1 MSEDLETG
9 SLNREGTY
17 TPISFDITNDEGY
30 QYENN
35 TQSHNLLSDDIEIV
49 SFNREGTYTLSSF
62 EVTNRNDE
70 GYQYENNTQSHRA
83 ASHQDKAE
91 MNDEGIIHVL
101 GETNSSNSCIIQDN
115 NTDSQNELNNEE
127 TNLKECVSRKSEQHD
142 RLYRD
147 QINSNEQYEQPNN
160 SQKTKPIKKNRKKET
175 IDIEQQLAACKARV
189 IVLEEQNREYENTI
203 SLLHRLQRKDEIVQ
217 KNDDIR
223 QCTNNSILDLKT
235 RMTF

>member
-1 MSEDLETG
+1 
-9 SLNREGTY
+9 
-17 TPISFDITNDEGY
+17 
-30 QYENN
+30 
-35 TQSHNLLSDDIEIV
+35 
-49 SFNREGTYTLSSF
+49 
-62 EVTNRNDE
+62 
-70 GYQYENNTQSHRA
+70 
-83 ASHQDKAE
+83 

-115 NTDSQNELNNEE
+115 NTDTQNELNNEE

-147 QINSNEQYEQPNN
+147 QINNNEQYEQPNN
-160 SQKTKPIKKNRKKET
+160 SQNTKPIKKNRKKET
-175 IDIEQQLAACKARV
+175 IDIEQQLTACKARV

-203 SLLHRLQRKDEIVQ
+203 SLLHRQQRKDEIVQ

-235 RMTF
+235 RMTFLEDSVTTRLNTLNQEVKHKLEIQELKFKHEMEINRLKM